1 MPLSEFDLTGKSY
14 STSETARIKNLAEEI
29 KMSQE
34 IKPLIVVRDKEGL
47 YILEGGHRA
56 EALYL
61 LGVKYL
67 PAKLVIDLDEVDI
80 GIPDIVEKPDSL
92 TKARWQHKD
101 GTWWQSNPDG
111 GKPIPYAYKK
121 GEGDIHDKVDM
132 QVIDGFNPTD
142 KDNYLEVEEHLSDLY
157 GKTNT
162 ESPDYGDRVH
172 SLGAGIR
179 LLGEKSD
186 NDSLVSIGVNIN
198 NLSEH
203 IKSGK
208 VKDTSALDDKVF
220 GLYAQAKN
228 VLRGLYL
235 NKGRGVKKSW
245 QHADGSWWK
254 NENGNIV
261 PVKNQ
266 QTTRVIGDTR
276 ASYRKPVSVEDTTPF
291 GRTSKVN
298 TALSARRSL
307 LQAHTRGA
315 EAKRTL
321 VHSEKLKGTESDRIR
336 RAALSTARVQAW
348 HLADSIDGLERHGLT
363 DGKRLR
369 QALESTYKKLR
380 NYENAGEANA
390 DKTTLIIDSLDK
402 TQRAVYNNMVP
413 SKQATSRSVV
423 RSLIAKGKQMPY
435 DVNNPPAKV
444 SKLPKA
450 KQRQFVH
457 VFNSCYEKHGDD
469 AICSKMAWGVVGKDL
484 SDSFVNEFIKDL
496 KGCKNCGGALDKD
509 VVSQLLQ
516 FAGRDPRL
524 NVPVP
529 PMSQTQSISEGARP
543 KGGAE
548 AEQMVLITDHE
559 LSPEELRDILQ
570 SMSSLQEEVSGGD
583 ASIEPR
589 NAQVAI
595 KPEDTC
601 ECQLCGAS
609 FGMGD
614 AKACMNCAC
623 PECGAPT
630 SMPRSGMGELLNYL
644 REFNDTV
651 GTINK
656 NDNYILPYGNIYAN
670 RDVDEPD
677 FFLNAI
683 INLSDSI
690 KHQLRGCLAKPTFN
704 GVRRTLQSIELFELA
719 MRKSPY
725 KTGNKIV
732 NSAKFKSAKS
742 EIKRMFNAAGGVTCT
757 LPTSEKINGV
767 IEDLEDAVHGV
778 LDVKG

>member
-1 MPLSEFDLTGKSY
+1 MNIED
-14 STSETARIKNLAEEI
+14 
-29 KMSQE
+29 
-34 IKPLIVVRDKEGL
+34 V
-47 YILEGGHRA
+47 
-56 EALYL
+56 L
-61 LGVKYL
+61 LGVSVLKS
-67 PAKLVIDLDEVDI
+67 K
-80 GIPDIVEKPDSL
+80 
-92 TKARWQHKD
+92 WQRAD
-101 GTWWQSNPDG
+101 GSWWQSNPDG

-276 ASYRKPVSVEDTTPF
+276 ASYRKHVSVEDTTPF

-390 DKTTLIIDSLDK
+390 DKITLIIDSLDK
-402 TQRAVYNNMVP
+402 IQRAVYNNMVP

-423 RSLIAKGKQMPY
+423 RDPIAKGKQMPY

-570 SMSSLQEEVSGGD
+570 SMSSLQEEVSGGN

-595 KPEDTC
+595 KPEDAC

-614 AKACMNCAC
+614 AKTCMNCAC

-651 GTINK
+651 GTVNK
-656 NDNYILPYGNIYAN
+656 SDSYILPYGNIYAN